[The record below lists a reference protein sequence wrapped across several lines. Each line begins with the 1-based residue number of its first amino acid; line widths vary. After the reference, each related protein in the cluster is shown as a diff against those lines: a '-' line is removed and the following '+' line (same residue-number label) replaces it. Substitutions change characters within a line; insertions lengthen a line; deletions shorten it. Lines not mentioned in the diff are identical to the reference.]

1 VSSVRR
7 SKYSEEFK
15 RQAIKLVLEGDN
27 SIKEV
32 AESLKMSYELLKMWR
47 REYMTKETKQF
58 THNSQSKEN
67 EELTLLR
74 KENKRLKE
82 ENAILKKFAAIL
94 SKDQELA

>member
-1 VSSVRR
+1 MRI

-15 RQAIKLVLEGDN
+15 KQAIKLVLESDS

-32 AESLKMSYELLKMWR
+32 AQSLKMSYELLKMWR
-47 REYMTKETKQF
+47 REYMNKEPK
-58 THNSQSKEN
+58 NSIPNTQKKEN
-67 EELTLLR
+67 EELNLLR

-94 SKDQELA
+94 SKDQELV